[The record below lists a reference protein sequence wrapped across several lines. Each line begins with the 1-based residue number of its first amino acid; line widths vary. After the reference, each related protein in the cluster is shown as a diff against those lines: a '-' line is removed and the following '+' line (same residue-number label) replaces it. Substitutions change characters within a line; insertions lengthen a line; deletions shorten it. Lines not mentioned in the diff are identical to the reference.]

1 MKEFLDRFAKRME
14 FLAVADSIVGRIN
27 KNQEIERAFS
37 PGELDNLLL
46 SVLVFIMETTLTE
59 EQECSIGAVSG
70 FLGDI
75 LPTYQK
81 RFNTEQ
87 CEELARYLVKDI
99 LQNKGEI
106 RAVPVMDYESG
117 MKSFSVRLVA
127 DKLDDKGQ
135 ILYELT
141 KQGFDFLFRT
151 KEVDDE
157 LGFEIEAIRLRM
169 LITKKNYKKAMS
181 QSKYILAMLIEKRN
195 EIRQFEQQLRHD
207 LFSVSGEQYDT
218 AVKGVDSMLREEYE
232 IMLDIEKMLEQAQA
246 HLDEERRSYAVP
258 DEKSRIAQREIVS
271 ITANVQRALEMQRAL
286 IIRCDELRKLY
297 ISLLKEA
304 LLYSSVKRFDFEEQ
318 LLRRMERVS
327 FSGVIAINQFRKRLL
342 APLFLPDIKRSLNL
356 RLLYERQSKLRE
368 SQTDDGIEEDATDDG
383 SEKLARIRLRNETH
397 VRIISLLLQFAKE
410 HGVFTFSEFW
420 SSIKTNKHLARMTWE
435 RIIFLVMLK
444 LYAIREID
452 IAGWHEH
459 ESVTMDSLG
468 EFDLDYCLA
477 HCYQNDSTMLRIK
490 RITVEKGEGRAV
502 CSINSNDNIAIDNLR
517 FEVEYVEADREDTLQ
532 AFGGR

>member
-1 MKEFLDRFAKRME
+1 M
-14 FLAVADSIVGRIN
+14 ADSIVGRIN
-27 KNQEIERAFS
+27 KNQDIERAFS

-59 EQECSIGAVSG
+59 EQECTIGAIAD

-75 LPTYQK
+75 LPSYQK
-81 RFNTEQ
+81 RFSAEQ
-87 CEELARYLVKDI
+87 RDELARYLVKDI

-106 RAVPVMDYESG
+106 RNLPVMDYESG
-117 MKSFSVRLVA
+117 MKNFSVRLVA
-127 DKLDDKGQ
+127 DKLDEHGQ

-141 KQGFDFLFRT
+141 KLGFDFLFRT

-207 LFSVSGEQYDT
+207 LFTVSGEQYDAT
-218 AVKGVDSMLREEYE
+218 VKGVDSMLREEYE

-246 HLDEERRSYAVP
+246 HLDAERRSYATT
-258 DEKSRIAQREIVS
+258 DEKSRAAQREIVV

-297 ISLLKEA
+297 ISLLKDA
-304 LLYSSVKRFDFEEQ
+304 LLYSSIKRFDFEDQ
-318 LLRRMERVS
+318 LLGRMERIS
-327 FSGVIAINQFRKRLL
+327 FSDAYALNQFRKRLL
-342 APLFLPDIKRSLNL
+342 APLFLPDIRRSLNL

-368 SQTDDGIEEDATDDG
+368 SQSDDGVEEDATDDG

-397 VRIISLLLQFAKE
+397 IRIISLLLQFAKE
-410 HGVFTFSEFW
+410 HSAFTFREFW
-420 SSIKTNKHLARMTWE
+420 NSIRLSKHIAQMTRE

-452 IAGWHEH
+452 IESWHEQ
-459 ESVTMDSLG
+459 ETVAMESLG
-468 EFDLDYCLA
+468 EFDLDYTSCIT
-477 HCYQNDSTMLRIK
+477 SIK
-490 RITVEKGEGRAV
+490 TGCGNAPDMI
-502 CSINSNDNIAIDNLR
+502 
-517 FEVEYVEADREDTLQ
+517 
-532 AFGGR
+532 